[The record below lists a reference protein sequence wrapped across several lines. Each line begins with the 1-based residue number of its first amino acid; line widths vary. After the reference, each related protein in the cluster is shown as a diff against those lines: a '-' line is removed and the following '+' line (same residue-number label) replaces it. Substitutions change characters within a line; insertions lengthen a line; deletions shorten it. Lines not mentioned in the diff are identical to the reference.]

1 MITFIGILAV
11 GIVLILLLLFRPL
24 IWRSSDVHGSREQLN
39 ASIYR
44 EELAKLDLERKTAVI
59 DQASYDQSYAELRL
73 RLSQDA
79 GQQEPEPVLRS
90 PWRTVVGLSVLIPAA
105 AIGMYLWLGS
115 AQQAVDPQA
124 YEQTSKKEIGGRS
137 KFCKL

>member
-90 PWRTVVGLSVLIPAA
+90 PWRTVVEVVDTCAFPAVPRSSPSRALSALRPWRRSRSPTVPSMTGLVS
-105 AIGMYLWLGS
+105 
-115 AQQAVDPQA
+115 
-124 YEQTSKKEIGGRS
+124 TT
-137 KFCKL
+137 